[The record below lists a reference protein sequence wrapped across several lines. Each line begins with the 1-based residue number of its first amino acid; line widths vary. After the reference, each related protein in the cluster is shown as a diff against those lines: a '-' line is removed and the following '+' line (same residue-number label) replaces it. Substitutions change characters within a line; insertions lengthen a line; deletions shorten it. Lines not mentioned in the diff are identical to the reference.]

1 MSIDH
6 STLTKG
12 QSRKLNALRKSI
24 GDDIAEDA
32 FRKWMK
38 TQSKTPKEV
47 RDPVADALVAVLDQF
62 KDDKTFRLGAKGY
75 VVKRSKGKGASGF
88 VAQKVTWGGHFT
100 QTNQYPPP
108 TPTDLSVAMLWG
120 LLGWG
125 QEGLGKG
132 IWVIHRM
139 GLSLRGIGS
148 ETTHNPLSLPILTI
162 LCQTS
167 RMRKLTAAICLI
179 VSHKWKSNLSCP
191 PTPQIF
197 QKYYQEQ

>member
-88 VAQKVTWGGHFT
+88 VAQKVT
-100 QTNQYPPP
+100 
-108 TPTDLSVAMLWG
+108 
-120 LLGWG
+120 
-125 QEGLGKG
+125 
-132 IWVIHRM
+132 
-139 GLSLRGIGS
+139 
-148 ETTHNPLSLPILTI
+148 
-162 LCQTS
+162 
-167 RMRKLTAAICLI
+167 
-179 VSHKWKSNLSCP
+179 
-191 PTPQIF
+191 
-197 QKYYQEQ
+197 